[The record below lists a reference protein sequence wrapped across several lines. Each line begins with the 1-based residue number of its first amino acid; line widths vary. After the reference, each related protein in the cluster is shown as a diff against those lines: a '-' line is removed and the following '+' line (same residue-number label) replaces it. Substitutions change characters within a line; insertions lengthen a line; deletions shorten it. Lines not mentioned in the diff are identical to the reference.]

1 MKAVVLAAGKGS
13 RLYPITRHIAKP
25 LLPLAER
32 PTLHYVFDRLKE
44 IDATDVC
51 LVVGENREQME
62 NALGTGSDLGISLSY
77 VVQEEPKGL
86 AHALR
91 CAEAFINRDD
101 FVMYL
106 GDGIYGS
113 SLKPFAD
120 RFHETGC
127 NNLNL
132 VKAVD
137 DPSRFGVANTDGER
151 IVKLVEKPPVPD
163 SNLAMQGVYFFDSM
177 IWDVLP
183 DLQPSGRGEYEIT
196 DAIQLLIDRG
206 GDVRAGVYEGAW
218 FDTGTLDSYLETSA
232 YLTQNGVQIGNGA
245 SVVGDI
251 GVSVSIGEGCV
262 VECAS
267 IEDSAVLPGSRIRCS
282 GHIRHAILCGDL
294 ESDRD
299 LTGVVAYG
307 GEQISY
313 P

>member
-1 MKAVVLAAGKGS
+1 MKAVVLAAGKGT

-25 LLPLAER
+25 LLPIAER

-44 IDATDVC
+44 IDARDVC
-51 LVVGENREQME
+51 LVVGENKEQME
-62 NALGTGSDLGISLSY
+62 SALRTGNDVGITLSY
-77 VVQEEPKGL
+77 VVQHEPKGL

-91 CAEAFINRDD
+91 CAEEFIGRHD

-113 SLKPFAD
+113 TLKPFAD

-132 VKAVD
+132 VKAVE
-137 DPSRFGVANTDGER
+137 DPSRFGVANTEGER
-151 IVKLVEKPPVPD
+151 IVRLVEKPPVPE

-183 DLQPSGRGEYEIT
+183 DLQPSGRGEFEIT

-218 FDTGTLDSYLETSA
+218 FDTGTLDSFLETSA
-232 YLTQNGVQIGNGA
+232 FLMQNGVQIGNGA
-245 SVVGDI
+245 SVVGEI
-251 GVSVSIGEGCV
+251 GPSVSVGEGSL

-267 IEDSAVLPGSRIRCS
+267 IEDAVVLPGSRVRCY
-282 GHIRHAILCGDL
+282 GNIRHAIICGEVEAEGDL
-294 ESDRD
+294 TSIVSYDAD
-299 LTGVVAYG
+299 
-307 GEQISY
+307 QIRY
-313 P
+313 

>member
-1 MKAVVLAAGKGS
+1 MKAVVLAAGKGT

-44 IDATDVC
+44 IDADDVC
-51 LVVGENREQME
+51 LVVGENREQLKS
-62 NALGTGSDLGISLSY
+62 ALGNGSDVGIALSY
-77 VVQEEPKGL
+77 VVQQEPRGL

-91 CAEAFINRDD
+91 CAESFIDRDD

-113 SLKPFAD
+113 PLKPFAD
-120 RFHETGC
+120 RFHETRC
-127 NNLNL
+127 NNLDL

-151 IVKLVEKPPVPD
+151 IVRLVEKPAVPE

-183 DLQPSGRGEYEIT
+183 DLQPSARGEYEIT

-206 GDVRAGVYEGAW
+206 GDVRAGVYDGAW

-232 YLTQNGVQIGNGA
+232 YLMQNGVQIGNGA
-245 SVVGDI
+245 SVVGEI
-251 GVSVSIGEGCV
+251 GSAVSIGEGSV

-282 GHIRHAILCGDL
+282 GHIRHSILCGDV
-294 ESDRD
+294 EADDD
-299 LTGVVAYG
+299 LTASVAYDS
-307 GEQISY
+307 EHLRY
-313 P
+313 A

>member
-25 LLPLAER
+25 LLPLAGR
-32 PTLHYVFDRLKE
+32 PTLHYVFDRLIE
-44 IDATDVC
+44 IDSTDIC
-51 LVVGENREQME
+51 LVVGENRTEME
-62 NALGTGSDLGISLSY
+62 SALHDGSGLGISISY
-77 VVQEEPKGL
+77 VTQSEPKGL

-91 CAEAFINRDD
+91 CAEEFVSGDD

-120 RFHETGC
+120 RFIETGC

-132 VKAVD
+132 VKAVE
-137 DPSRFGVANTDGER
+137 DPSRFGVANTHGER
-151 IVKLVEKPPVPD
+151 IVKLVEKPKVPE

-183 DLQPSGRGEYEIT
+183 DLQPSARGEYEIT

-218 FDTGTLDSYLETSA
+218 FDTGTLDSFLETSA
-232 YLTQNGVQIGNGA
+232 WLMNSGVQAADGA
-245 SVVGDI
+245 SVSGELGAAVSVGDNATVQCAQIVDSAILPGAHVVCSGRIEHSLLSGDVNADTDLI
-251 GVSVSIGEGCV
+251 GVIAFGAER
-262 VECAS
+262 A
-267 IEDSAVLPGSRIRCS
+267 
-282 GHIRHAILCGDL
+282 
-294 ESDRD
+294 
-299 LTGVVAYG
+299 
-307 GEQISY
+307 
-313 P
+313 

>member
-25 LLPLAER
+25 LLPLAGR

-51 LVVGENREQME
+51 LVVGENE
-62 NALGTGSDLGISLSY
+62 NEMHFALGDGDDVGVSLSY
-77 VVQEEPKGL
+77 VVQHEPKGL

-91 CAEAFINRDD
+91 CAEEFVGRQD

-132 VKAVD
+132 VKAVE

-151 IVKLVEKPPVPD
+151 IVKLVEKPKQPE
-163 SNLAMQGVYFFDSM
+163 SNLAMQGVYFFDGV

-183 DLQPSGRGEYEIT
+183 DLQPSARGEFEIT
-196 DAIQLLIDRG
+196 DAIQMLIDRG

-218 FDTGTLDSYLETSA
+218 FDTGTLDSFLETSA
-232 YLTQNGVQIGNGA
+232 YLMKNGAQVGAGA
-245 SVVGDI
+245 SVKGEL
-251 GVSVSIGEGCV
+251 GNAVSVGASAV
-262 VECAS
+262 VECRS
-267 IEDSAVLPGSRIRCS
+267 IEDSVVFSGSRVRCS
-282 GHIRHAILCGDL
+282 GDIRHSILCGDVQT
-294 ESDRD
+294 DGD
-299 LTGVVAYG
+299 LIGVVAFG
-307 GEQISY
+307 DERA
-313 P
+313 